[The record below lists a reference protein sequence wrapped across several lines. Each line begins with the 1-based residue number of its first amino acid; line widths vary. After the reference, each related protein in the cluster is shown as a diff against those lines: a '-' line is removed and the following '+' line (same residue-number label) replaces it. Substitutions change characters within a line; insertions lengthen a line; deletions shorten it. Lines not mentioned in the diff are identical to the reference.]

1 MSQVE
6 FEGVSKRIKGRPIVQ
21 NITFQIAPGT
31 IFGLLGPNGAGK
43 TTLIKMIAGMAKP
56 TSGDIRIDGYSVK
69 SNYEEA
75 AARVGSVVENPSFYE
90 HLTGYQNLKYLGG
103 FHSHVSK
110 ERIEEIVQLVD
121 LTGSIHKPVK
131 TYSLGMKQRL
141 GLAVALLHDPEFLIL
156 DEPTN
161 GLDPQGIIDLR
172 EHLQYLAKTFNKTI
186 LISSH
191 LLSEVEMICDEYGVM
206 KNGELLQIK
215 SNHRDTDTVRYRL
228 TLNGHADE
236 AADLLNE
243 YQYAGGLTEDKN
255 EIYVLCMEED
265 IMKVV
270 NLLMENKIRVLHMKQ
285 EKQSIEQSFLEL
297 INKG

>member
-43 TTLIKMIAGMAKP
+43 TTLIKMIVGMAKP

-172 EHLQYLAKTFNKTI
+172 EHLQYLAKTSTKRF
-186 LISSH
+186 
-191 LLSEVEMICDEYGVM
+191 
-206 KNGELLQIK
+206 
-215 SNHRDTDTVRYRL
+215 
-228 TLNGHADE
+228 
-236 AADLLNE
+236 
-243 YQYAGGLTEDKN
+243 
-255 EIYVLCMEED
+255 
-265 IMKVV
+265 
-270 NLLMENKIRVLHMKQ
+270 
-285 EKQSIEQSFLEL
+285 
-297 INKG
+297 